1 MGVAGVTLAPL
12 AEPHF
17 ASLHR
22 ALDAIARERRWFAF
36 LAAPPV
42 ADAYAYYRRIV
53 ELDLCHVVALRDGEV
68 VGWCDVLP
76 SHPPGGACS
85 HTGKLGIG
93 VLARERGAGV
103 GELLLRAAVARAR
116 DQGFTRIEL
125 MVRVDNPRAIAL
137 YERVGFAHEGVLRHA
152 FRVDDEYIDGHAMA
166 LLCD

>member
-1 MGVAGVTLAPL
+1 MADAGITLAPL
-12 AEPHF
+12 AETHF

-22 ALDAIARERRWFAF
+22 ALDAIARERRYFAF

-53 ELDLCHVVALRDGEV
+53 ELDLWHVVALRDGDV

-93 VLARERGAGV
+93 VLAHERGAGI
-103 GELLLRAAVARAR
+103 GERLLRAAIARAR

-137 YERVGFAHEGVLRHA
+137 YERVGFAHEGLLRHA

-166 LLCD
+166 WLAD